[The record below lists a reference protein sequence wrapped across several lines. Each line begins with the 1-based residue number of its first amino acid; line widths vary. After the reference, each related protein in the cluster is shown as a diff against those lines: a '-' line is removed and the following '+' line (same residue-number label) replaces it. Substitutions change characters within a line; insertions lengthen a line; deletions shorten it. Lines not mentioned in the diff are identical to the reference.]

1 MSDQVFNVRESLL
14 IEMTG
19 YKMYRKYLKF
29 QSRSTNFKTLF
40 SIAARIRV
48 VRRCQIKREILKSEF
63 QTKVESEWQIF
74 KYELNDIHVNELS
87 LKIILCATIIFQSS
101 M

>member
-48 VRRCQIKREILKSEF
+48 VRRCQIKREILVCLFVCSF
-63 QTKVESEWQIF
+63 ICHTITD
-74 KYELNDIHVNELS
+74 EL
-87 LKIILCATIIFQSS
+87 T
-101 M
+101 